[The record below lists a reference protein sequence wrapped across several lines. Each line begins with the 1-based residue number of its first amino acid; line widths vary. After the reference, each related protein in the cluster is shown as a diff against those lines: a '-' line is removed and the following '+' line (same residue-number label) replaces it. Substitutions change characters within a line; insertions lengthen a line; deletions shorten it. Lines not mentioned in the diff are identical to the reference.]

1 MSDNRGGARQGAGRK
16 PLGNVAVCFR
26 ISKKARERLRQ
37 LAEEKDISISGMLE
51 IMIMSYKY

>member
-16 PLGNVAVCFR
+16 PLGNVSVCFR

-37 LAEEKDISISGMLE
+37 LAEEKNIPISGILE
-51 IMIMSYKY
+51 IIINSYKY